1 MGFENNVYTQDNA
14 APKLGNPMGSIGLS
28 KDCVDSTLMTMG
40 DKWVQTY
47 NQIKKMAKGNSK

>member
-47 NQIKKMAKGNSK
+47 NQIKKNGERK